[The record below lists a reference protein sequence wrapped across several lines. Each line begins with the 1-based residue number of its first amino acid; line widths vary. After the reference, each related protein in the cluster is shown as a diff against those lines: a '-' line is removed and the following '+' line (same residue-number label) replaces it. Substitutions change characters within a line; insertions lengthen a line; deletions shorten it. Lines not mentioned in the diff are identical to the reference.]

1 MLQLR
6 FADETKPPFWL
17 VASSYT
23 FGASLDNDHV
33 LAQNHV
39 APEHAKIIVEGEVVR
54 LVRVDMASSTRVNGI
69 EIRQEEELKAGDEIT
84 LGTARLHVIDPKSEA
99 RAVVEGSASS
109 STELRQPTQAPLDTE
124 THWFLRPLNTT
135 LVSGDPYP
143 IEAEAILG
151 RSKDSDICVPA
162 SHLSR
167 KHARFTYDGNKLK
180 IEDLKSSNGTFVN
193 GKKVQ
198 QALELKH
205 GDEVGFDTLRFR
217 VESVV
222 DSEDVTTLRPALD
235 ITQVS
240 QAVSS
245 DMRSASQAPRRAAT
259 VRPSNSSNKKS
270 ASGND
275 AMSNVALILGAFT
288 VIAVVASLVWLLL
301 K

>member
-33 LAQNHV
+33 LSQDHV
-39 APEHAKIIVEGEVVR
+39 APEHARIIVDGELVR
-54 LVRVDMASSTRVNGI
+54 LVRMDMASSTRVNGI

-84 LGTARLHVIDPKSEA
+84 LGTAKLHVTDPKSEA
-99 RAVVEGSASS
+99 RALVDEAAGS
-109 STELRQPTQAPLDTE
+109 STVLRQPTQAPLDTE
-124 THWFLRPLNTT
+124 VHWFLRPLNTT
-135 LVSGDPYP
+135 LVSGDPFP
-143 IEAEAILG
+143 IESEAVLG

-180 IEDLKSSNGTFVN
+180 IEDLNSSNGTFVN

-198 QALELKH
+198 MIELKH

-217 VESVV
+217 VESVM

-240 QAVSS
+240 QAVTPR
-245 DMRSASQAPRRAAT
+245 DMPPASRRAAT
-259 VRPSNSSNKKS
+259 VRPKSSSSKES
-270 ASGND
+270 RASGD
-275 AMSNVALILGAFT
+275 AMGNFALGLGAIT
-288 VIAVVASLVWLLL
+288 VVVVVASLVWLLL